1 MSTLTSYASAA
12 ARDSAAPA
20 ASNTGLCIFRSET
33 KAIEVSDGTNY
44 LSYNNDGIAYD
55 FSASNTHS
63 YSFDGLNDYIDITGA
78 SGLFNGAQNFTISCW
93 YKNTSG
99 TVSLP
104 IGMGTNASNNGIW
117 INHFTDGVLYF
128 VCRSGST
135 AGITTVTAPS
145 SGQWIHAAMVKSGT
159 TLTGYA
165 TPLGGITVSTTVT
178 NAPLTTSSN
187 VATNIR
193 IGALSIANTTS
204 SGLIDEFFLW
214 DRALS
219 SSELATVRDDHIYI
233 GPTAGW
239 RLENTVDATVGGSSY
254 NGTNNGATP
263 VAKATDSGNT
273 AW

>member
-12 ARDSAAPA
+12 ARNSAAPA
-20 ASNTGLCIFRSET
+20 ASNTGLCIFRSDT
-33 KAIEVSDGTNY
+33 KAIEVSDGTAY
-44 LSYNNDGIAYD
+44 QTYNNDGITYD

-63 YSFDGLNDYIDITGA
+63 YSFDGVNDYIDITGA
-78 SGLFNGAQNFTISCW
+78 TGIFNNAQNFTISCW

-99 TVSLP
+99 TLSLP
-104 IGMGTNASNNGIW
+104 IGMGTNASTNGIW
-117 INHFTDGVLYF
+117 INHFTDGLLYF

-135 AGITTVTAPS
+135 SGLASVTAPS

-165 TPLGGITVSTTVT
+165 TPLGGSTVSATVT
-178 NAPLTTSSN
+178 NASLTTSN
-187 VATNIR
+187 DIATNIR
-193 IGALSIANTTS
+193 IGELPIVNSHS
-204 SGLIDEFFLW
+204 SGLIDEVFLW

-219 SSELATVRDDHIYI
+219 SSELATVRDDHIYLE
-233 GPTAGW
+233 PTAGW